1 MRIGLLSDSHGNCAS
16 LKSALE
22 VLTKHDVEAVVHCGD
37 ICSLDSLQMLT
48 KLKIP
53 VWLVAGNMDSHIIH
67 QLKNKSRNTNV
78 TFHHS
83 TVEVPLGN
91 NDYLIA
97 THGDNDYLLD
107 ELIHGEQFPYVCQG
121 HTHRA
126 SDVRHGSTRL
136 ICPGALS
143 APRHPDFPTVAV
155 IDTTIDNVD
164 FYDISNS
171 QKTIQI

>member
-1 MRIGLLSDSHGNCAS
+1 MRIGILSDSHGNCAK
-16 LKSALE
+16 LKMALG
-22 VLTKHDVEAVVHCGD
+22 VLTKLNVETVVHCGD
-37 ICSLDSLQMLT
+37 ICCLDSLQMLT

-67 QLKNKSRNTNV
+67 QIKSKARNTNV
-78 TFHHS
+78 TFDHS

-97 THGDNDYLLD
+97 THGDNDILLD
-107 ELIHGEQFPYVCQG
+107 ELISGEQFPYICLG
-121 HTHRA
+121 HTHSA

-143 APRHPDFPTVAV
+143 APRHPNFPTAAV
-155 IDTTIDNVD
+155 IDTTIDKVD
-164 FYDISNS
+164 FYDISNG
-171 QKTIQI
+171 KTVLI